1 MKVVPFLLAMTLLG
15 AVASSAAAAPTS
27 AGTAVS
33 LCSVGKGIASSLA
46 HSGTVV
52 MPSATTSIASLEK
65 QMKTA
70 FTRIK
75 AAESV
80 VLANAPASLKPHFV
94 KVFAFDNKVY
104 AELSKAHWN
113 ILALAK
119 NAQSFEAEVAKIKP
133 DLLAIEAYFK
143 KCK

>member
-1 MKVVPFLLAMTLLG
+1 MKAVPVLLALTLLG
-15 AVASSAAAAPTS
+15 ATATSAGATPASSAT
-27 AGTAVS
+27 AGS
-33 LCSVGKGIASSLA
+33 LCSVGKSIASSLA
-46 HSGTVV
+46 HSAAIAPTAG
-52 MPSATTSIASLEK
+52 TSIASLQK
-65 QMKTA
+65 QLKAT
-70 FTRIK
+70 FTHIK
-75 AAESV
+75 SAETV

-119 NAQSFEAEVAKIKP
+119 NAGSFEAEAAKIKP